1 MKQGDFSEV
10 AKHYH
15 NRPAY
20 SNMLIEKLIK
30 CVNHTKQRHFK
41 SCRSWNWKAY

>member
-10 AKHYH
+10 AKRYH

-30 CVNHTKQRHFK
+30 CSLMSLTFV
-41 SCRSWNWKAY
+41 

>member
-20 SNMLIEKLIK
+20 SSMLIEKLIK
-30 CVNHTKQRHFK
+30 CVNDQNK
-41 SCRSWNWKAY
+41 STLKVVE